1 MMDQSDT
8 DSRHVLHEPTVRP
21 RRSVRLPSYLSDFE
35 LTDHQPRFQSRQRVD
50 SSPEMSDDSELLG
63 AAAPKLAHSSIE
75 YRASMQSKQ
84 PLIEW
89 SPSSEY
95 EQQRAHTYPVPE
107 LSSEVLVEFQQL
119 RKETDELRRRSSEQI
134 RKLEERN
141 EALEAQLSLLA
152 VSDRSSHHPQ
162 STSSPVPQ
170 PRVRTQQITTDNRPI
185 PLPRFKLSQ
194 RMSENT
200 AESFR
205 QDRLHDL
212 ERRLQQLERTSQL
225 TSSRPTPR
233 QTFHQ
238 TPHDRGEDS
247 RSGYSSNRVRL
258 PPSQETTYRGPAPT
272 IPNFCKSDPREFSR
286 LRIALEN
293 ILPADA
299 TERFK
304 YQILVDHLK
313 LEEALLIA
321 DSYCNSSFPFS
332 ETMEALNQQYGQPH
346 QLALQRI
353 AELMDGPNVSHGDVR
368 AFRMFALKVRS
379 LVSMLQQLGNKG
391 YMELECGS
399 HVSRLLCKLPHDLQT
414 SFRRSVHP
422 QQVPIPTLLDL
433 STWLEFELQV
443 QEDSTRFYPL
453 ASKPLPIHKRGPQRD
468 SRQPVK
474 ATSIFL
480 GTEKEISDPLVKVPD
495 PKPRDRKVFCPYC
508 DAQDH
513 YLNGCASFQRLN
525 RDQKVQWIQSHKRC
539 WRCGRA
545 HQAAQCNLRTL
556 CKSCNRRHLNV
567 LHEVNDRGFVKTPE
581 RPTIGPSESCL
592 VNTTTETLYLD
603 RPTDSR
609 RVLLKICKV
618 LLRNGNHCL
627 ETYALLDDGSE
638 RTILLHSAAQ
648 QLELTGRPEE
658 LVLRTVRQDLH
669 KLRGASVTFTVSPAS
684 QPKTSFRIHQAFTAE
699 TLGLAE
705 HTYPVEELQRKFH
718 HLQGLQLPHV
728 QSVQPLLLIGSDYPA
743 LITPVEPVRLGPPN
757 GPAAIKTRLGW
768 TLQGPTQEIKH
779 RLPSQQCL
787 FTATSDSY
795 TDLYRQVEKLWQLD
809 VLPYRSEKL
818 ITRSKQDHEAIS
830 LLESKTIRVPVDG
843 VARYATPL
851 LRVKDMPLLQASADT
866 TLPCLR
872 GIERRLARDAAQ
884 AEAYQVEMNKLKEA
898 GYARVIP
905 PGQVDQA
912 EEAWYIPHHMTQH
925 NDKKRVVFNCSFQHG
940 GKNLNQL
947 LLPGPTLGPSL
958 LSVLLRFREHAVAL
972 SSDIRGMFHQ
982 VRLLPEDRPLL
993 RFLWRDLNREKSP
1006 QVYEWQVLPF
1016 GTTCSPC
1023 CATFALQKHVIDHS
1037 HLNEDVR
1044 YSIEK
1049 SFYVD
1054 NFLQSFCSQDEASAL
1069 ASKLRDLLATGGFD
1083 LRQWASNIPQVLDHI
1098 PAEAKSSSLML
1109 LLTQGQPDT
1118 QESALGLQWQCNSD
1132 TLAYKYRPIKCS
1144 APTMRHIYKVLASQY
1159 DPLGYIIPYT
1169 TRAKVLVQRLWDKK
1183 RDWDDPHL
1191 PEELLQAWLTWEQE
1205 LPNLQRISLPR
1216 CYVTS
1221 ELDNP
1226 QSIRDIHIFCDAS
1239 ERAYGSVA
1247 YLRTLSPQGDVEISF
1262 LTARSRVSPKKQQSI
1277 PRLELCA
1284 ALTGAQLAKLLK
1296 AELSIPLF
1304 QVTLWSDSTTVL
1316 AWIQAESCRFKV
1328 FIGTRVAEIQDMT
1341 DPKDWRYV
1349 DSKSNSADD
1358 ITRGKTL
1365 AELAKPS
1372 RWCKGPPFLLLPPDQ
1387 WPQSPPIRLPA
1398 NDVEL
1403 KQGIFCG
1410 LTVPV
1415 TDPALP
1421 DSDQF
1426 ESYNQLLT
1434 STARV
1439 LHGAAN
1445 GTDTLTAEDYR
1456 KAELAL
1462 LHQAQTESFPVEIAH
1477 LKSGKPLPLS
1487 SRLLCLAPEYD
1498 SNTHLIR
1505 VGGRLRRTD
1514 QLDEFTIHPIVLEP
1528 KHPLSRLIIKDF
1540 DETLHHPGPERV
1552 FAEMRR
1558 KYWILRGREAIRQ
1571 HQRNCLGCRQW
1582 RGQPS
1587 IPRMADLPPSRLR
1600 LLQPAFYSTGVDC
1613 FGPYFIKIGR
1623 RQEKRWGIIFKCL
1636 TTRSVYLDLL
1646 YQMDT
1651 DSFLMALRRFISRRG
1666 KPFEIISDQGT
1677 NFRGGVRA
1685 LQEDFAELQPSLQEQ
1700 LASHQISFKFNPP
1713 GAAHFGGCWE
1723 REIRS
1728 LKSALCSTIGDQIVT
1743 EEVLRTVLV
1752 EIEGILNAKPL
1763 GYTSSDVAD
1772 PDPVTPNMLL
1782 MGRHDSSLPQV
1793 VYPESELLSKRRW
1806 RHSQLLADH
1815 FWRRFLR
1822 NYLPELQV
1830 RQKWHRESENLK
1842 PGTVVMI
1849 VDHQLPRALWP
1860 VGQVTK
1866 VFPGEDGRART
1877 AEVEVKKKTYLRPI
1891 TRLISLPA
1899 LPD

>member
-1 MMDQSDT
+1 MHQSEPDHRT
-8 DSRHVLHEPTVRP
+8 DVPEPTVRP
-21 RRSVRLPSYLSDFE
+21 RRVTRLPSYLSDFE
-35 LTDHQPRFQSRQRVD
+35 LTDHQQRLQSRQRD
-50 SSPEMSDDSELLG
+50 ISLDQTDDSGSQG
-63 AAAPKLAHSSIE
+63 AATPKIATNTLE
-75 YRASMQSKQ
+75 YRASMQPWQ

-89 SPSSEY
+89 SPSREY
-95 EQQRAHTYPVPE
+95 EQQQAHASPLPE
-107 LSSEVLVEFQQL
+107 LSSEILLEVQQL
-119 RKETDELRRRSSEQI
+119 RRETEELRHHSYTQI
-134 RKLEERN
+134 RRLEERN
-141 EALEAQLSLLA
+141 EALEAQMSLLA
-152 VSDRSSHHPQ
+152 VSNQSSHHPQ
-162 STSSPVPQ
+162 TSSSPVPQ
-170 PRVRTQQITTDNRPI
+170 PRARTPQITTDARPI
-185 PLPRFKLSQ
+185 PLPRSKLPQ
-194 RMSENT
+194 RSSDSA

-212 ERRLQQLERTSQL
+212 ECRLRQLEMTSQA
-225 TSSRPTPR
+225 THAQPTQRQSFPQRSYDRADESRI
-233 QTFHQ
+233 
-238 TPHDRGEDS
+238 
-247 RSGYSSNRVRL
+247 GYSPTQLRI
-258 PPSQETTYRGPAPT
+258 PPSQESTYRGPAPT
-272 IPNFCKSDPREFSR
+272 IPNFVKPDPREFSR

-321 DSYCNSSFPFS
+321 DSYCNSLYPFS

-353 AELMDGPNVSHGDVR
+353 AELMDGPNVGHGDVR
-368 AFRMFALKVRS
+368 SFRMFALRVRS

-414 SFRRSVHP
+414 SFRRFIHP

-433 STWLEFELQV
+433 SAWLEFELQV
-443 QEDSTRFYPL
+443 QEDSTRFYPPV
-453 ASKPLPIHKRGPQRD
+453 SKPVPMQRKGYQRD
-468 SRQPVK
+468 MRQPAK

-480 GTEKEISDPLVKVPD
+480 GTETDNSELSDKAPD
-495 PKPRDRKVFCPYC
+495 PKTREKKIFCPYC

-513 YLNGCASFQRLN
+513 FLNGCASFQRLS
-525 RDQKVQWIQSHKRC
+525 RDQKIQWIQVNKRC

-556 CKSCNRRHLNV
+556 CKSCNRRHLYV
-567 LHEVNDRGFVKTPE
+567 LHEVNDRPLLKKPETPKG
-581 RPTIGPSESCL
+581 RPSESCL

-603 RPTDSR
+603 RPNNSR

-638 RTILLHSAAQ
+638 RTILLHSAAHK
-648 QLELTGRPEE
+648 LGLTGKPEE

-669 KLRGASVTFTVSPAS
+669 TLHGASVTFTVSPSS
-684 QPKTSFRIHQAFTAE
+684 QPKTSFKICQAFTAE

-705 HTYPVEELQRKFH
+705 HTYPVEELQHKYN
-718 HLQGLQLPHV
+718 HLRGLPLPHV
-728 QSVQPLLLIGSDYPA
+728 ESVQPLLLIGSDYPH

-779 RLPSQQCL
+779 CLPSQQCL
-787 FTATSDSY
+787 FTAISSSSS
-795 TDLYRQVEKLWQLD
+795 DLYRQVERLWQLD

-818 ITRSKQDHEAIS
+818 ITRSKQDQEAIS
-830 LLESKTIRVPVDG
+830 LLESKTTRVTIDG

-851 LRVKDMPLLQASADT
+851 LRVRDMPVLRASPDT

-872 GIERRLARDAAQ
+872 GIERRLARDPTQAA
-884 AEAYQVEMNKLKEA
+884 AYRVEMNKLKEA
-898 GYARVIP
+898 GYAQVIP
-905 PGQVDQA
+905 PDQVNQA
-912 EEAWYIPHHMTQH
+912 KESWYIPHHMTQH
-925 NDKKRVVFNCSFQHG
+925 NNKNRVVFNCSFQHG

-958 LSVLLRFREHAVAL
+958 MAVLLRFREHTIAL

-993 RFLWRDLNREKSP
+993 RFLWRDLYRDQSP

-1037 HLNEDVR
+1037 HPGEDVR
-1044 YSIEK
+1044 ESIEN

-1054 NFLQSFCSQDEASAL
+1054 NFLQSFSSRGEARAL

-1083 LRQWASNIPQVLDHI
+1083 LRQWASNVPQVLDHI
-1098 PAEAKSSSLML
+1098 PSEAKSSSLVL
-1109 LLTQGQPDT
+1109 WLTQEQPDAP
-1118 QESALGLQWQCNSD
+1118 ESALGLHWRCTSD
-1132 TLAYKYRPIKCS
+1132 TLSYKHRPIDYS

-1183 RDWDDPHL
+1183 REWDDPQL
-1191 PEELLQAWLTWEQE
+1191 PDELLQAWRAWEQE
-1205 LPNLQRISLPR
+1205 LPDIQHISLPR
-1216 CYVTS
+1216 CYVS
-1221 ELDNP
+1221 RELDHP

-1239 ERAYGSVA
+1239 EQAYGSVA
-1247 YLRTLSPQGDVEISF
+1247 YIRTSSTQGDVEIAF

-1296 AELSIPLF
+1296 SELSVPIN
-1304 QVTLWSDSTTVL
+1304 QIILWTDSTTVL
-1316 AWIQAESCRFKV
+1316 TWIQAASCRFKV
-1328 FIGTRVAEIQDMT
+1328 FVGTRVAEIQELT

-1349 DSKSNSADD
+1349 DSKSNPADD

-1372 RWCKGPPFLLLPPDQ
+1372 RWNQGPSFLLLPPDQ
-1387 WPQSPPIRLPA
+1387 WPQNPLLQLPTKDA
-1398 NDVEL
+1398 EL
-1403 KQGIFCG
+1403 KQVTICG
-1410 LTVPV
+1410 LTVHV
-1415 TDPALP
+1415 INPALP
-1421 DSDQF
+1421 DCTQF
-1426 ESYNQLLT
+1426 ESYKQLLAA
-1434 STARV
+1434 TAQV
-1439 LHGAAN
+1439 LHGAA
-1445 GTDTLTAEDYR
+1445 TEALTAEDYR
-1456 KAELAL
+1456 EAELAL
-1462 LHQAQTESFPVEIAH
+1462 LQQAQTQSFPVEMTH
-1477 LKSGKPLPLS
+1477 LKSGKPVPMS

-1498 SNTHLIR
+1498 STTHLIR
-1505 VGGRLRRTD
+1505 VGGRLRRTE
-1514 QLDEFTIHPIVLEP
+1514 QLDESTIHPIVLDP
-1528 KHPLSRLIIKDF
+1528 KHPLSKLIIQDF
-1540 DETLHHPGPERV
+1540 DKTLHHPGAERV
-1552 FAEMRR
+1552 FAEVRR
-1558 KYWILRGREAIRQ
+1558 KYWILKGREAIRQ
-1571 HQRNCLGCRQW
+1571 YQRTCLGCRQW

-1587 IPRMADLPPSRLR
+1587 TPRMADLPPARLR

-1613 FGPYFIKIGR
+1613 FGPYLIKIGR
-1623 RQEKRWGIIFKCL
+1623 RHEKRWGIIFKCM
-1636 TTRSVYLDLL
+1636 TMRAVYLDLL
-1646 YQMDT
+1646 SQMDT

-1677 NFRGGVRA
+1677 NFRGGERA
-1685 LQEDFAELQPSLQEQ
+1685 LQEDFAALHPCLQEQ
-1700 LASHQISFKFNPP
+1700 LATHQISFKFNPP
-1713 GAAHFGGCWE
+1713 GAPHFGGSWE
-1723 REIRS
+1723 REIRT
-1728 LKSALCSTIGDQIVT
+1728 LKTALCSTIGDQIVT
-1743 EEVLRTVLV
+1743 EEVLRTVLI
-1752 EIEGILNAKPL
+1752 EIEGILNSKPL
-1763 GYTSSDVAD
+1763 GYTSSDIAD

-1782 MGRHDSSLPQV
+1782 MGRPDSSLPQV

-1815 FWRRFLR
+1815 FWKRFIH

-1830 RQKWHRESENLK
+1830 RHKWHRDVENLQ

-1860 VGQVTK
+1860 VGQVTR

-1877 AEVEVKKKTYLRPI
+1877 AEVEVKNKTYLRPI
-1891 TRLISLPA
+1891 TRLVSLPA